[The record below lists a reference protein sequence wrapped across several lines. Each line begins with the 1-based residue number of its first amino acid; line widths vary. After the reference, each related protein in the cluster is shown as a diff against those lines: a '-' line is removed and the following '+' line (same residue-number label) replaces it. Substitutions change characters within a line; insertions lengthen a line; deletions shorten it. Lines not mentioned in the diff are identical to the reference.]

1 MNSDEIYRLK
11 EARRHKE
18 NVYEQW
24 RKVLTIH
31 VVNEEINREDRDP
44 ITVTMEQLRTV
55 FNNGYKFAMHQNMQ
69 SLKRSIKVCEG
80 MEKSELLEL
89 LEHVKD
95 RLITSD
101 CIERHETDILGLTID
116 EAFKRRD
123 EFNQFTEDDFCS
135 WGTRT
140 M

>member
-11 EARRHKE
+11 EARRSKE

-55 FNNGYKFAMHQNMQ
+55 FNNGYKFAMHQNIQ

-80 MEKSELLEL
+80 MEKSELLAL
-89 LEHVKD
+89 LEQVKD

-101 CIERHETDILGLTID
+101 CIERHETDILGLTVD
-116 EAFKRRD
+116 EAFKRRY
-123 EFNQFTEDDFCS
+123 EFNQFIEDDFCS

>member
-11 EARRHKE
+11 EARKRKE

-31 VVNEEINREDRDP
+31 VVNEEINREDREP

-80 MEKSELLEL
+80 MEKSELLAQ
-89 LEHVKD
+89 LEQVKD

-101 CIERHETDILGLTID
+101 CIERHETDIFGQTVD

-123 EFNQFTEDDFCS
+123 EFNQFTEADFCS
-135 WGTRT
+135 WGART

>member
-11 EARRHKE
+11 EARRRKE

-44 ITVTMEQLRTV
+44 ITVTMEQMRTV

-89 LEHVKD
+89 LAQVKD

-101 CIERHETDILGLTID
+101 CIERHETDILGLTVD

>member
-1 MNSDEIYRLK
+1 
-11 EARRHKE
+11 
-18 NVYEQW
+18 
-24 RKVLTIH
+24 
-31 VVNEEINREDRDP
+31 
-44 ITVTMEQLRTV
+44 MEQLRTV

-69 SLKRSIKVCEG
+69 SLNRSIKVCEG
-80 MEKSELLEL
+80 MEKNELFELLEQ
-89 LEHVKD
+89 VKD

-101 CIERHETDILGLTID
+101 CIERHETDILGLTVA
-116 EAFKRRD
+116 EALMRRD

>member
-11 EARRHKE
+11 EARRRKE

-44 ITVTMEQLRTV
+44 VTVTMEQLRTV
-55 FNNGYKFAMHQNMQ
+55 FNNGYKFAMHQNTQ

-80 MEKSELLEL
+80 VEKSELLAL
-89 LEHVKD
+89 LEQVKD
-95 RLITSD
+95 RLITCD
-101 CIERHETDILGLTID
+101 CIERHETDILGLIVD

-123 EFNQFTEDDFCS
+123 EFNQFIDDDFCS

>member
-11 EARRHKE
+11 EARRSKE

-44 ITVTMEQLRTV
+44 ITLTMEQLRTV

-69 SLKRSIKVCEG
+69 SLNRSIKVCEG
-80 MEKSELLEL
+80 MEKNELFELLEQ
-89 LEHVKD
+89 VKD

-101 CIERHETDILGLTID
+101 CIERHETDILGLTVA
-116 EAFKRRD
+116 EAFMRRD

>member
-1 MNSDEIYRLK
+1 MNSNEIYHLK
-11 EARRHKE
+11 EARRRKE

-31 VVNEEINREDRDP
+31 VVNEEVNREDRDP

-55 FNNGYKFAMHQNMQ
+55 FNNGYKFAMHQNIQ

-80 MEKSELLEL
+80 MEKSELLAL
-89 LEHVKD
+89 LEQVKD
-95 RLITSD
+95 RVITSD
-101 CIERHETDILGLTID
+101 CIERHETDILGLTVD